1 MMLRV
6 RERGD
11 EVQVDVDGVAGHQQ
25 RVLVAL
31 SECQRRACLG
41 LEQPS
46 RPEEVSIRSG
56 SDRMRIRL
64 KGREGHRFEAAAIY
78 ACLRAALVERRSEI
92 FPHVG

>member
-25 RVLVAL
+25 RVLLAL

-41 LEQPS
+41 LEPPTW
-46 RPEEVSIRSG
+46 PEEVSIRSG

-64 KGREGHRFEAAAIY
+64 KGRDGHRFEAAAIY
-78 ACLRAALVERRSEI
+78 ACLRAALVERRNDV
-92 FPHVG
+92 FPRAG